1 MFMTWAFG
9 FGSIFQGESR
19 IRIHMKIKWILSS
32 TVYKDFELK
41 MRIYTSQK
49 IINLLNTVELGPS
62 FNKLFIKIFQALQE
76 ELHLIILAFLRY
88 RSLTVKYKDWKQLS
102 LTIKFIKIKGKI
114 YKNEM
119 LKGNKEYSTI
129 KEQPNYSYLS

>member
-88 RSLTVKYKDWKQLS
+88 RSLTVKYKDWK
-102 LTIKFIKIKGKI
+102 
-114 YKNEM
+114 
-119 LKGNKEYSTI
+119 
-129 KEQPNYSYLS
+129 